1 VLRDDRD
8 MQPGRY
14 SRNRQ
19 LKRASC
25 FPVG

>member
-25 FPVG
+25 FPVR